1 MMNINSCGI
10 PRLERTLK
18 LDKDLTKNPWEEKD
32 HRIISTIEISL
43 SMIFHSSKDLRSKTR
58 KNHKNVTSLIK

>member
-18 LDKDLTKNPWEEKD
+18 LDKDLTKKP
-32 HRIISTIEISL
+32 L
-43 SMIFHSSKDLRSKTR
+43 GR
-58 KNHKNVTSLIK
+58 KGS